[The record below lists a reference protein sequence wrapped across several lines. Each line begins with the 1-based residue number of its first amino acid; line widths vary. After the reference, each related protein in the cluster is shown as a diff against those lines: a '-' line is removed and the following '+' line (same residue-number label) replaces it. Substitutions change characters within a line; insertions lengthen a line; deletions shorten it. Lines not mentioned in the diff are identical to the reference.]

1 MYPILKGE
9 KLQLTPILILVHLE
23 SLSRFTISFV
33 VYQKKKRFTIS
44 FVQVFINPSR

>member
-33 VYQKKKRFTIS
+33 VYQNKKKKKKDLPFLLLKCL
-44 FVQVFINPSR
+44 